1 MVRSKTNMEVAR
13 PAESIQ
19 VPAAAS
25 GQARSQS
32 STHQVSGPQI
42 VGRCSATDRN
52 PSTSEKFHFWLAP
65 DVIAN
70 PFDIV
75 EVEQVHPEAGKSSLT
90 YGLITS
96 IDHITDAPS
105 HLSNFISN
113 NFGQVEEVPNTP
125 RMGTSI
131 AHVNVLSNTDEIY
144 MPVPNERPVR
154 FATEEGIQKALGMD
168 VLIKDQP
175 NRAIPAGIIKLTSGQ
190 SAVAYLDRHYVLG
203 PESAHVNI
211 SGISGLATKTSYA
224 MFLIQSILQ
233 KAPNPDEIAV
243 VILNVKADDLLH
255 IDQPRLPLKD
265 KEREAA
271 FQETWEAAG
280 LKPVHF
286 DPKKTHFFLPKGHG
300 LDPNAHVKAGDI
312 PKAMIYAYDLAHTAD
327 RLELLFATVP
337 DTYST
342 LESIIGEVQKGL
354 GDTKGKFK
362 NVSSFDQLLTGEPLV
377 KDGAA
382 QPLGEIKVSSVGVF
396 LRHMRRLIVT
406 RSSGLFVRGALSIR
420 QKVLSE
426 ELRKIKG
433 GHTYVV
439 DIAKLHD
446 EEQTLVF
453 GDIIRTLYKV
463 KAEGSE
469 DEQGS
474 LLEGPEKILV
484 FVDELNKYAPSGRQ
498 SSPIVD
504 QVLEIAERGRSLGVI
519 LISAQQFMSAVHSRV
534 TGNSATK
541 VLGRAGSAEISTS
554 DYRFLPDELKSSLT
568 RLAKGELLLSHA
580 IYRQPVKIAFPLPA
594 YKQPGVK

>member
-1 MVRSKTNMEVAR
+1 MATDKIEPADSDPNGKQDLPQVA
-13 PAESIQ
+13 
-19 VPAAAS
+19 
-25 GQARSQS
+25 SQ
-32 STHQVSGPQI
+32 QI
-42 VGRCSATDRN
+42 VGRCSATERN

-75 EVEQVHPEAGKSSLT
+75 EVEQVHPEPGKSSMT

-96 IDHITDAPS
+96 IDHLTDAPS

-113 NFGQVEEVPNTP
+113 NFGEVEEVPNTP

-131 AHVNVLSNTDEIY
+131 AHVNVLSNTNEIY
-144 MPVPNERPVR
+144 MPVPNERSVR
-154 FATEEGIQKALGMD
+154 FATSEGIQKALGMD
-168 VLIKDQP
+168 VLLKDQP
-175 NRAIPAGIIKLTSGQ
+175 NRAIPAGLIKLTGGQ

-233 KAPNPDEIAV
+233 KAPDPDELAV
-243 VILNVKADDLLH
+243 VILNVKGDDLLY
-255 IDQPRLPLKD
+255 IDQPRVPLKN
-265 KEREAA
+265 KEKEAE
-271 FQETWEAAG
+271 FQEAWEAVG

-300 LDPNAHVKAGDI
+300 AEPNSHVKTGDI
-312 PKAMIYAYDLAHTAD
+312 PKASIYAYDLGHTAD
-327 RLELLFATVP
+327 KLELLFANVP

-342 LESIIGEVQKGL
+342 LESMIGEVQKGL
-354 GDTKGKFK
+354 GDSKGKFK

-377 KDGAA
+377 KDGVA
-382 QPLGEIKVSSVGVF
+382 QQLGEIKVSSVGVF
-396 LRHMRRLIVT
+396 LRHMRRFIIS
-406 RSSGLFVRGALSIR
+406 RSSGLFVRGSLSTR

-426 ELRKIKG
+426 ELMKIKG

-439 DIAKLHD
+439 DITKLHD

-453 GDIIRTLYKV
+453 GDIIKTLYKV
-463 KAEGSE
+463 KSEGAE
-469 DEQGS
+469 DEQGNS
-474 LLEGPEKILV
+474 VEGPEKILI

-498 SSPIVD
+498 SSPIIN
-504 QVLEIAERGRSLGVI
+504 QVLEIAERGRSLGLI
-519 LISAQQFMSAVHSRV
+519 LFSAQQFMSAVHSRV
-534 TGNSATK
+534 TGNTATK
-541 VLGRAGSAEISTS
+541 VLGRSGSAEITMS
-554 DYRFLPDELKSSLT
+554 DYRFLPDELKNSLT

-580 IYRQPVKIAFPLPA
+580 IYRQPIKIAFPLPA
-594 YKQPGVK
+594 YRQPGVK